1 MNLLIVD
8 DQLSVISGLKN
19 SIHFKELGFDEVL
32 SATSAEDAMQVLAE
46 KPVEVMLTD
55 IEMPEKNGLQL
66 NEEVQ
71 AKYPDILRIVLTS
84 HAVFSYAKESVRL
97 GCFDYIVQPAPVPE
111 IEEVLKKAVD
121 HVNLVY
127 NNRRMNEYG
136 ELFNSHRSEFLQN
149 SILKLYSENEQEFAE
164 GIEMLNS
171 SGYHIRPETVTQMIL
186 LDVFSYSQSL
196 PVHPQQREVMA
207 SLDKALKLLIE
218 GRMAAEYLVSM
229 TADRKFLVLIF
240 SNSPETMDISD
251 RFLLALHN
259 SLKLDIHDEGI
270 AVYVTQT
277 FPFRE
282 MNEVNKIVRY
292 YVQYNVAHTPDIF
305 LVRETQAIRN
315 FTIELPDYLKRWNMM
330 LNSGQF
336 NLLKKDIQS
345 CIDKIRVSDHQY
357 MNLCDLHQ
365 QLTQLFFRHFYEK
378 KINIMALFTNDYTYQ
393 DCMASF
399 GSIEEFERAVQFLL
413 AATDT
418 KETVSRDSD
427 YVEKAKTYIAEN
439 NSQILTVRDVSDYVH
454 LNPEYFTRLFKKETG
469 LNIKNYIIDSKI
481 ASAKDMLLSTT
492 LPVSM
497 IALEL
502 GYSNFSHFTQMFRKA
517 EGVTPSE
524 YRAKMT

>member
-8 DQLSVISGLKN
+8 DQLSVISGLRN
-19 SIHFKELGFDEVL
+19 NIHFRELGFDEIY
-32 SATSAEDAMQVLAE
+32 SATSADDAMKVLAE
-46 KPVEVMLTD
+46 HPVEVMLTD

-71 AKYPDILRIVLTS
+71 EKYPDILRIVLTS

-97 GCFDYIVQPAPVPE
+97 GCFDYIVQPAPIPE

-171 SGYHIRPETVTQMIL
+171 SGYQIRPETITQLIL

-196 PVHPQQREVMA
+196 PVHPKQREVMA
-207 SLDKALKLLIE
+207 SIDQALKMLIPDQT
-218 GRMAAEYLVSM
+218 GAEYLVSM
-229 TADRKFLVLIF
+229 TADRKFLVLLF
-240 SNSPETMDISD
+240 CTDPEAIDINE

-259 SLKLDIHDEGI
+259 ILKMDMHDEGI
-270 AVYVTQT
+270 ALYVTMP
-277 FPFRE
+277 FPFRQ
-282 MNEVNKIVRY
+282 MREVNKAVRY
-292 YVQYNVAHTPDIF
+292 HVQYNVSHTPDIF
-305 LVRETQAIRN
+305 LVRETQPIQN
-315 FTIELPDYLKRWNMM
+315 FNLELPDYLNRWNMM
-330 LNSGQF
+330 LGSGQIS
-336 NLLKKDIQS
+336 LLKKDIQN
-345 CIDKIRVSDHQY
+345 CIDKIRISDHQY

-378 KINIMALFTNDYTYQ
+378 KINIMALFTDDYTYQ
-393 DCMASF
+393 DCMGSF
-399 GSIEEFERAVQFLL
+399 TSIEEFERAVQFLL
-413 AATDT
+413 SATDAGQT
-418 KETVSRDSD
+418 ASRDAD

-469 LNIKNYIIDSKI
+469 LNIKNYITDCKI
-481 ASAKDMLLSTT
+481 AAAKDMLLHTA

-517 EGVTPSE
+517 EGLTPSE
-524 YRAKMT
+524 YRAKMA